1 MRIKSIKKIWFDIY
15 PKNDRNEKKINEL
28 INFLNDSKKIDQKEI
43 EKDWYKSA
51 VIYSLYVDLYAGNFT
66 ELKNKLS
73 YLKELGVNT
82 LWLLPILDSPMG
94 DQGFDISNYY
104 KVREDLG
111 ENEDFFEFIEEAHKN
126 GIKVLFDMAV
136 NHTSN
141 KHEWFLDAKKDKNSK
156 YRDYYI
162 WNDDQEKYKEARLL
176 FKGMI
181 NSNWE
186 YNEET
191 DDYYFHRFYG
201 FQPDLNYKNPEVL
214 FEMLQRIVFWKSKG
228 VDGLR
233 LDAIPFIWK
242 EEGTDCENLEKT
254 HKIIKLIRAAVDY
267 IQAGTLLIA
276 EANMKPKDVVQYFG
290 EGDECQAAYHFPL
303 MPKFYLS
310 LAEGNY
316 EYITDVLS
324 KKVTPEIPNEAQW
337 LSFLRCHDELTL
349 EFVTEE
355 ERNKMNHY
363 YLKDEKFSF
372 REGEGISGRIYNLM
386 DGEVDRILLINSLML
401 TTKGASIIYYGDEV
415 GMENDEVFFREMAN
429 KTGYEDSRFF
439 NRGKMNWE
447 KVDRA
452 LNDKNSKEAKIFSG
466 IKNMLA
472 IKKELKELFKIEP
485 KYIKNVDKEL
495 FIVERDLNGKILKI
509 YHNLSEKG
517 KVIKDVNGENL
528 LRNKKVYGELKLNS
542 YEYVW
547 LLEK

>member
-1 MRIKSIKKIWFDIY
+1 MERLKKIWFEIY
-15 PKNDRNEKKINEL
+15 SETSENEECFNNL
-28 INFLNDSKKIDQKEI
+28 IGFLNDSKKELKVNEI
-43 EKDWYKSA
+43 EKDWYKNA
-51 VIYSLYVDLYAGNFT
+51 VIYSLYVDLYAGDFS

-73 YLKELGVNT
+73 YLKGLGVNT

-104 KVREDLG
+104 KVRGDLG
-111 ENEDFFEFIEEAHKN
+111 TNEDFFEFIEEAHKN
-126 GIKVLFDMAV
+126 DIKVLFDMAV

-141 KHEWFLDAKKDKNSK
+141 EHEWFLDAKKGKDSK

-162 WNDDQEKYKEARLL
+162 WNDDQEKYKGARLL
-176 FKGMI
+176 FKGMV

-186 YNEET
+186 YNKET
-191 DDYYFHRFYG
+191 NDYYFHRFYE
-201 FQPDLNYKNPEVL
+201 FQPDLNYKNPKVL
-214 FEMLQRIVFWKSKG
+214 FEMMQRVVFWKSKG

-267 IQAGTLLIA
+267 IQPGTLLIA

-303 MPKFYLS
+303 MPKFYLG

-324 KKVTPEIPNEAQW
+324 KEVTPNIPNEAQW

-355 ERNKMNHY
+355 ERKKMNHY
-363 YLKDEKFSF
+363 YLKDEKYSF

-415 GMENDEVFFREMAN
+415 GMENDEEFFQEM
-429 KTGYEDSRFF
+429 T
-439 NRGKMNWE
+439 
-447 KVDRA
+447 
-452 LNDKNSKEAKIFSG
+452 
-466 IKNMLA
+466 
-472 IKKELKELFKIEP
+472 KK
-485 KYIKNVDKEL
+485 
-495 FIVERDLNGKILKI
+495 
-509 YHNLSEKG
+509 KG
-517 KVIKDVNGENL
+517 N
-528 LRNKKVYGELKLNS
+528 
-542 YEYVW
+542 
-547 LLEK
+547 